1 MGKLIFLDVDGT
13 LARPHEGI
21 SERVKQAIHEA
32 QKKGHLVFVC
42 TGRNKVTLSQ
52 ELYDISFDGWI
63 ISAGA
68 YIVLDDK
75 VILDESIPLEEVRRI
90 ARIFD
95 TIGIQYNF
103 ECNEHTYMDE
113 AMAYNFSLRETLDK
127 TNPEMVR
134 QFEAF
139 KKHMGVAMMD
149 EFDRHPEGVKK
160 MTWLAKNMDQI
171 NQLRE
176 EVSNDYE
183 VVIHSIF
190 SDDKFFN
197 GEIIPKNVGKGK
209 AIRKVV
215 SYLNARMEDTIGF
228 GDSMND
234 YEMITTVHLGICMDN
249 GSDEL
254 KAVSDRVCESVYDD
268 GVYHEFKRLKLI

>member
-13 LARPHEGI
+13 LAIPHQGI
-21 SERVKQAIHEA
+21 SDRVKQAIHDVR
-32 QKKGHLVFVC
+32 KNGHLVFVC

-52 ELYDISFDGWI
+52 ELHDIPFDGWI

-68 YIVLDDK
+68 YIVLNGE
-75 VILDESIPLEEVRRI
+75 VILDKSMPLEEVRRLTGV
-90 ARIFD
+90 FD
-95 TIGIQYNF
+95 AIGIQYNF

-113 AMAYNFSLRETLDK
+113 AMAYNFSLREKLDE

-139 KKHMGVAMMD
+139 KKDMGVLMMD
-149 EFDRHPEGVKK
+149 EFERHPEGVKK
-160 MTWLAKNMDQI
+160 MTWLAQNMNQI
-171 NQLRE
+171 EQLKSIL
-176 EVSNDYE
+176 SNDYE
-183 VVIHSIF
+183 VVIHKIF

-197 GEIIPKNVGKGK
+197 GEIIPKNIGKGK
-209 AIRKVV
+209 AIEKVV
-215 SYLNARMEDTIGF
+215 SSLGARMEDTIGF

-234 YEMITTVHLGICMDN
+234 YEMITTVHLGICMEN
-249 GSDEL
+249 GSDDL
-254 KAVSDRVCESVYDD
+254 KAVSDRICESVYDD